1 MLLFEILGG
10 EDNDAYQ
17 KFEAENVQRLYA
29 FLNSAIDAAIS
40 TKTPFL
46 SQTLIKAFNA
56 HAIAALHINTGEY
69 RVCGVTVGSYI
80 PPEHYRVNALMDDFV
95 NTVNRYWE
103 TTDTITLAAYVLWKL
118 NHIHPFINGNGRT
131 ARAASYFV
139 LCMKLGGW
147 LPGKPILPELLTQDR
162 EKYLACL
169 REVDESSKTGSIDF
183 SSLIELI
190 SELLEKQLQDFPT
203 QK

>member
-103 TTDTITLAAYVLWKL
+103 TADTIPLAAYVLWRL
-118 NHIHPFINGNGRT
+118 NHIHPFVNGNGRT

-147 LPGKPILPELLTQDR
+147 LPGKPILPELLTQNS
-162 EKYLACL
+162 EQYVACL
-169 REVDESSKTGSIDF
+169 QHVDASAKAGSIDF
-183 SSLIELI
+183 APLINLI
-190 SELLEKQLQDFPT
+190 DQLLKEQLRDVPT
-203 QK
+203 QE